1 MKAIFITP
9 SFEFMMNVPDKL
21 PPQMEIMMPA
31 GIELLM
37 LPDRAEPVQ
46 RQTEVVILQFDLDKD
61 RIYRY
66 TGYTR

>member
-1 MKAIFITP
+1 MKAIFTTP
-9 SFEFMMNVPDKL
+9 SFEFIMTVPDSL

-37 LPDRAEPVQ
+37 LPDQAEPVQ